1 MASQEQSPKGRDI
14 PAIRRVV
21 LNDVSQLPSDYS
33 STPGGTL
40 FSTTPGGTRIVYDR
54 SRLMQLRNS
63 PLARSPPANM
73 AKIPGITDF
82 NADALSPKLK
92 DKENGLTEE
101 KDHLKEDGK
110 YGHDEHPQFEM
121 DI

>member
-1 MASQEQSPKGRDI
+1 MSQSEHGLSPKGRDI

-21 LNDVSQLPSDYS
+21 LHDVSQLPSDYGT
-33 STPGGTL
+33 TPGGTL

-82 NADALSPKLK
+82 DADAEAANKRTKKVGPKDENK
-92 DKENGLTEE
+92 DDSKI
-101 KDHLKEDGK
+101 
-110 YGHDEHPQFEM
+110 GHDEHPQFEM

>member
-1 MASQEQSPKGRDI
+1 MSGKDLSPKGREI

-33 STPGGTL
+33 TTPGGTL

-54 SRLMQLRNS
+54 TRLMQLRNS

-73 AKIPGITDF
+73 AQIPGITDF
-82 NADALSPKLK
+82 NTEAEATKKRSKRGIVK
-92 DKENGLTEE
+92 DEN
-101 KDHLKEDGK
+101 KDESKI
-110 YGHDEHPQFEM
+110 GHDEHPQFEM

>member
-1 MASQEQSPKGRDI
+1 MSQDQSPKGLEI
-14 PAIRRVV
+14 PSIRRVV
-21 LNDVSQLPSDYS
+21 LNDVSQLPQDYS
-33 STPGGTL
+33 TTPGGTF

-63 PLARSPPANM
+63 PLAKSPPPNM

-82 NADALSPKLK
+82 DPESIAKQK
-92 DKENGLTEE
+92 EKENGIAEE
-101 KDHLKEDGK
+101 SKEESK
-110 YGHDEHPQFEM
+110 QGHDEQAQFEM

>member
-1 MASQEQSPKGRDI
+1 MCSQEQSPKGRDI

-21 LNDVSQLPSDYS
+21 LNDVSQLPAEYS

-82 NADALSPKLK
+82 DPESLLKAK
-92 DKENGLTEE
+92 DKENGP
-101 KDHLKEDGK
+101 KDDKNQLKEDSK
-110 YGHDEHPQFEM
+110 FGHDEHPQFEM